1 MSSGC
6 SFGGPASCENSPQ
19 EEVIPSEVFPLH
31 EMACTRWH
39 VGWSWAWGRALS
51 SPTVSTRRRR
61 SAFDVSPTAIPGT
74 ARVCTPRSMSYM
86 RQHRRAGGR
95 VRASGYVRAF
105 VCVSRHISHVA
116 QPNTASVY
124 YILSAAFALVALCL
138 PPGSACACD
147 MCDVRCADVR
157 VRVRVRVRGD

>member
-6 SFGGPASCENSPQ
+6 SFGGPAPCENSPQ
-19 EEVIPSEVFPLH
+19 KEVIPSEVFPLH

-95 VRASGYVRAF
+95 VRASGCTC
-105 VCVSRHISHVA
+105 VCLCVTSYKPCCSTKHCQCVLHTKRCLRSRCPVLA
-116 QPNTASVY
+116 TRQR
-124 YILSAAFALVALCL
+124 
-138 PPGSACACD
+138 
-147 MCDVRCADVR
+147 MCDVR
-157 VRVRVRVRGD
+157 VRVRGRGRGR